1 LRELICDT
9 SPLQYLHQLG
19 LLGILGDMAAK
30 VIVPP
35 SVVDELRTGRAAGFD
50 VPVVESVAWI
60 AVRCPRATSADRSI
74 VDLGAGESQVLMLAL
89 ESPDGIAVLNDRAAR
104 RAALALNV
112 KFTGTLGLLL
122 DAKRM
127 GRIPAVGPLL
137 DRLRQLGFRVSARA
151 RRLLLERAGET
162 P

>member
-19 LLGILGDMAAK
+19 RLEILEDLAEQ
-30 VIVPP
+30 VVVPP
-35 SVVDELRTGRAAGFD
+35 SVVDELASGRAAGFD
-50 VPVVESVAWI
+50 VPVADSLAWI
-60 AVRCPRATSADRSI
+60 TVRGPCATLAGRPI
-74 VDLGAGESQVLMLAL
+74 PTLGAGESQVIMLAL
-89 ESPDGIAVLNDRAAR
+89 ESPEGVAVLDDRVAR

-112 KFTGTLGLLL
+112 KITGTLGLLL
-122 DAKRM
+122 DAKRT

-137 DRLRQLGFRVSARA
+137 DRLRKLGFRVSDRT
-151 RRLLLERAGET
+151 RTLLLKQAGET